1 MKCAG
6 VWKLNHIRLNEL
18 ASFDSETRSCEFQN
32 RDTSET
38 DCIAMTKLDTFE
50 SVFKAADKPVFAY
63 QPVTLDQVLLV
74 TDLAEAAAEE
84 LLGRVRG
91 FLAAVDGPETRWSAV
106 PGSAFGDV
114 HQLLELV
121 EARRPDLIVTYRHLH
136 SDAWQWPFSLGEHLD
151 VLTQAIATPV
161 LVLPHPD
168 AERGLP
174 HSVHDTDRVMAI
186 TDHLAGESRLVNAAL
201 AFTRPG
207 GTCWL
212 THVECAQHFERY
224 MAVISRIPALETEVA
239 RETIAAQLLKEPLD
253 FIRSCRAVIE
263 AEGLEVRIAELVT
276 MGDRLPE
283 YEKLIREH
291 EVDLLVLYT
300 KDEDQLAMHGLA
312 YPLAVEL
319 RQIPL
324 LML

>member
-1 MKCAG
+1 
-6 VWKLNHIRLNEL
+6 
-18 ASFDSETRSCEFQN
+18 
-32 RDTSET
+32 
-38 DCIAMTKLDTFE
+38 MTKLDTFE

-63 QPVTLDQVLLV
+63 RAITLGQILLV
-74 TDLAEAAAEE
+74 TDLDEAAAEA
-84 LLGRVRG
+84 LLGRVRD
-91 FLAAVDGPETRWSAV
+91 FLGAVDGPETRWSAV

-121 EARRPDLIVTYRHLH
+121 EARRPDLVVTYRHLH
-136 SDAWQWPFSLGEHLD
+136 SEAWRWPFSLGEHLD
-151 VLTQAIATPV
+151 VLTQATATPV

-174 HSVHDTDRVMAI
+174 HSIRNTDRVMAI
-186 TDHLAGESRLVNAAL
+186 TDHLAGENRLVNAAL
-201 AFTRPG
+201 AVTRAG

-212 THVECAQHFERY
+212 THVECTQHFERY

-239 RETIAAQLLKEPLD
+239 RETIAAQLLKEPHD
-253 FIRSCRAVIE
+253 FIRSCRAAIE
-263 AEGLEVRIAELVT
+263 AEGLDVRIEEIVT
-276 MGDRLPE
+276 MGDRLAE
-283 YEKLIREH
+283 YEKLIRAH
-291 EVDLLVLYT
+291 EVDLLVLHT

>member
-1 MKCAG
+1 
-6 VWKLNHIRLNEL
+6 
-18 ASFDSETRSCEFQN
+18 
-32 RDTSET
+32 
-38 DCIAMTKLDTFE
+38 MTKLDTFE
-50 SVFKAADKPVFAY
+50 SVFKSADKPVFAY
-63 QPVTLDQVLLV
+63 RAVTLGQVLLV
-74 TDLAEAAAEE
+74 TDLGEAAAEA
-84 LLGRVRG
+84 LLGRVRDYLG
-91 FLAAVDGPETRWSAV
+91 AVDAPETRWTAV
-106 PGSAFGDV
+106 PGGAFGDV

-136 SDAWQWPFSLGEHLD
+136 SEAWRWPFSLGEHLD
-151 VLTQAIATPV
+151 VLTQATKTPV

-174 HSVHDTDRVMAI
+174 HSVRNTDRVMAI

-212 THVECAQHFERY
+212 THVECTQHFERY
-224 MAVISRIPALETEVA
+224 MDVISRIPALETEVA
-239 RETIAAQLLKEPLD
+239 RETIAAQLLKEPHD

-263 AEGLEVRIAELVT
+263 AEGLDVRIEEIVT
-276 MGDRLPE
+276 MGDRLVE
-283 YEKLIREH
+283 YETLIRDH